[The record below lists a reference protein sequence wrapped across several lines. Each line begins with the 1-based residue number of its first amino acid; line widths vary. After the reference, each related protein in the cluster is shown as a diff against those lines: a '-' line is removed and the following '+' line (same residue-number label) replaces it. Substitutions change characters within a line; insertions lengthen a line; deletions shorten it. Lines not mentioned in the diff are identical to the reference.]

1 MCFKVNRGLAELPS
15 LQWEAKWPLLDFT
28 VLALYLK
35 REEKKPRELKTRAWG
50 KGGPRGNGEV
60 RERLGITCQE
70 IFHEGILG
78 GIYIFVHFVFFI
90 SQIKLSV
97 CKFANITNIFLYIL
111 CEQYNI
117 RFVFVF
123 FKVAKHKFKYAD
135 NNPKQCHLWSF
146 PSESSGIRR
155 HVSLG
160 CRSEL
165 KRKNANRACNVV
177 SARRSNSMCA
187 FLFERRA
194 TLGWAEPLG
203 GLSFRFAFSFM
214 D

>member
-70 IFHEGILG
+70 IFILG
-78 GIYIFVHFVFFI
+78 GIYILFTLVFSFTKLNCLYGSLQT
-90 SQIKLSV
+90 SQK
-97 CKFANITNIFLYIL
+97 NLYIV

-123 FKVAKHKFKYAD
+123 FKVAKHKFKYTD
-135 NNPKQCHLWSF
+135 NNHKQCHLWSF

-177 SARRSNSMCA
+177 SARRSNSMCV

-194 TLGWAEPLG
+194 MLGWAEPLG